1 MNKLKLVSLKTIDL
15 KQNQILSICKLKD
28 TYWKWSLSNQLKW
41 FKKNVKKNDIN
52 NILKLNGRVI
62 GYTLLRKRKA
72 IRKKKI
78 IYYYYFD
85 TLIIDSKFRKKGYG
99 KKLMKYNNKVLNKLN
114 YHAFLICLKK
124 NIGFY
129 KKYNWQIL
137 HEKNFKLMDH
147 KPAWF
152 ENKKDIFG
160 MTFGLNK
167 KDNKKIYYFLNRV

>member
-52 NILKLNGRVI
+52 NILKLNRRVI

-99 KKLMKYNNKVLNKLN
+99 KKLMKYNNKVLKKL
-114 YHAFLICLKK
+114 
-124 NIGFY
+124 
-129 KKYNWQIL
+129 
-137 HEKNFKLMDH
+137 
-147 KPAWF
+147 
-152 ENKKDIFG
+152 
-160 MTFGLNK
+160 
-167 KDNKKIYYFLNRV
+167 KISN